1 MSTDTGNKLYII
13 IISSIKNKYN
23 YNNINKYN
31 YYKYKFYL
39 EINLSNQYFARD
51 LKKFSK
57 KI

>member
-1 MSTDTGNKLYII
+1 MSSDTGNKPYII

-39 EINLSNQYFARD
+39 EINLSNQYFARRFE
-51 LKKFSK
+51 KGF
-57 KI
+57 